1 MFFAVANTFANT
13 FYMQTNGFGKL
24 HWYLNHSH
32 SCGLNRVIR
41 VYHYSDIRVMAATFP
56 TVAYGSLAW
65 SLASLSLLFMGHGVP
80 VRRLTAYQTYLIT
93 LFNFQ
98 RTLVKRSWNE
108 VVSHSVYI
116 RLFHSDFKT

>member
-41 VYHYSDIRVMAATFP
+41 VYHYPVLQVMAERPFHKSDESGESCPIA
-56 TVAYGSLAW
+56 VRGCRYLHGSL
-65 SLASLSLLFMGHGVP
+65 P
-80 VRRLTAYQTYLIT
+80 CRVRVLPYNRQV
-93 LFNFQ
+93 
-98 RTLVKRSWNE
+98 RP
-108 VVSHSVYI
+108 
-116 RLFHSDFKT
+116 

>member
-41 VYHYSDIRVMAATFP
+41 VYHYPVLQVMAERLFR
-56 TVAYGSLAW
+56 TVAPDHCMNRYLPDWKS
-65 SLASLSLLFMGHGVP
+65 HGVQSLMAHCKHKRICLHYSVVKELLGSCQP
-80 VRRLTAYQTYLIT
+80 VSIC
-93 LFNFQ
+93 F
-98 RTLVKRSWNE
+98 VK
-108 VVSHSVYI
+108 
-116 RLFHSDFKT
+116 

>member
-41 VYHYSDIRVMAATFP
+41 VYHYPVLQVMAERLFQWSLPDHCMNRYNGKFTNSVSNLIFIRV
-56 TVAYGSLAW
+56 
-65 SLASLSLLFMGHGVP
+65 LLLQLG
-80 VRRLTAYQTYLIT
+80 Q
-93 LFNFQ
+93 
-98 RTLVKRSWNE
+98 
-108 VVSHSVYI
+108 
-116 RLFHSDFKT
+116 

>member
-41 VYHYSDIRVMAATFP
+41 VYHYPVLQVMAERLFQRSLPDHCMNRYNGKFINSVSNLIFIRV
-56 TVAYGSLAW
+56 
-65 SLASLSLLFMGHGVP
+65 LLLQLG
-80 VRRLTAYQTYLIT
+80 Q
-93 LFNFQ
+93 
-98 RTLVKRSWNE
+98 
-108 VVSHSVYI
+108 
-116 RLFHSDFKT
+116 

>member
-41 VYHYSDIRVMAATFP
+41 VYHYPVLQVMAERLFQRSLPDHCMNRYLPIGKVT
-56 TVAYGSLAW
+56 AYNLW
-65 SLASLSLLFMGHGVP
+65 W
-80 VRRLTAYQTYLIT
+80 LTAST
-93 LFNFQ
+93 N
-98 RTLVKRSWNE
+98 
-108 VVSHSVYI
+108 VSDCFIQLS
-116 RLFHSDFKT
+116 KNC

>member
-41 VYHYSDIRVMAATFP
+41 VYHYPVLQVMAERLFQRSLPDHCMNRYLPMEKSRRTISD
-56 TVAYGSLAW
+56 GSLQA
-65 SLASLSLLFMGHGVP
+65 
-80 VRRLTAYQTYLIT
+80 QTYLSA
-93 LFNFQ
+93 LFSCQ
-98 RTLVKRSWNE
+98 RT
-108 VVSHSVYI
+108 I
-116 RLFHSDFKT
+116 RLLSACINLFC

>member
-41 VYHYSDIRVMAATFP
+41 VYHYHVLQVMAERLFQR
-56 TVAYGSLAW
+56 SLPDHCMNRY
-65 SLASLSLLFMGHGVP
+65 LPIGKV
-80 VRRLTAYQTYLIT
+80 TAYNL
-93 LFNFQ
+93 
-98 RTLVKRSWNE
+98 
-108 VVSHSVYI
+108 
-116 RLFHSDFKT
+116 